1 MKINCTIGLTHK
13 VSAAAE
19 AAAIAAL
26 GANRNRLFKVARK
39 TARGAIREVMVSE
52 LGQDALKAARDA
64 RRIMRTRV
72 PAAIV
77 SRDADALQACLDK
90 IDDLI
95 WAMDAPVTR
104 ATSAAFHYGWRVTE
118 DVVYRKIREILPK
131 EVAEASNDRT
141 LCEILDHVVLGSR
154 EIWSLSKGLFWS
166 AALRRDYFGRLPN
179 LQGLAAKAAMAI
191 SDGIGD
197 EPIPEEPGYWKAYP
211 SAWDALE
218 ACLKK
223 PSLFKE

>member
-1 MKINCTIGLTHK
+1 MNTVITLTQR

-26 GANRNRLFKVARK
+26 GANRNRLFKEARK
-39 TARGAIREVMVSE
+39 TARGAIREVMESP
-52 LGQDALKAARDA
+52 LGQDALRAARDA

-77 SRDADALQACLDK
+77 SRDADALQTCLDE
-90 IDDLI
+90 IDDLV
-95 WAMDAPVTR
+95 WCLDAPVTR
-104 ATSAAFHYGWRVTE
+104 ATSAAFHYGWRTTE
-118 DVVYRKIREILPK
+118 DVVFRKIREILPK
-131 EVAEASNDRT
+131 EVAAVSNNRT
-141 LCEILDHVVLGSR
+141 LSEILDLVVLGSR

-179 LQGLAAKAAMAI
+179 LQGLAAKAAMAV